1 MEEEQ
6 KVGFFLLKTDAINQF
21 LTVLNEPSSA
31 GTKLAGSILSR
42 LLDSYSTSEESVSLR
57 SVVTAALVSSNSL
70 PRVISALYADDPT
83 TANAAARLL
92 AEILVEESGTES
104 WGYEEDSSGNPPPPS
119 PNKDAIVT
127 PDLVDRSIGLLTNPI
142 CAAGALNLLCQ
153 CCWGYPRG
161 LDLVQQG
168 FQPYIP
174 KADVFFFASLYGQ
187 YSSRHAGRQRRRV
200 AEAAVRAGALP
211 RAVALLEAEAETVEA
226 RRAAVE
232 GYRVLLAAESADKNV
247 AIKSARL
254 PVVLAALIADETSE
268 SLMGVNWML
277 RLLYDEENPTTFVAW
292 TELSTPETIQH
303 FISILNTVPE
313 PLDGP
318 VEEGMTEEE
327 FANAQAEYEGV
338 VAKREKENNL

>member
-6 KVGFFLLKTDAINQF
+6 KVGFFLLKTDAINHF
-21 LTVLNEPSSA
+21 LTVLNGRSSA

-42 LLDSYSTSEESVSLR
+42 LLDSYSTGEESVSLR
-57 SVVTAALVSSNSL
+57 SVVTAALVSPHSL
-70 PRVISALYADDPT
+70 PRVMSALYADDPT
-83 TANAAARLL
+83 TANAAAKLL
-92 AEILVEESGTES
+92 AEILAEESGTES
-104 WGYEEDSSGNPPPPS
+104 WGYEEESGNPPPPS

-127 PDLVDRSIGLLTNPI
+127 PDLVDRSISLLMNPI

-174 KADVFFFASLYGQ
+174 NADVFFFASLYGQ

-232 GYRVLLAAESADKNV
+232 GYRVLLAADSADKNV

-268 SLMGVNWML
+268 SLMGVHWML

-303 FISILNTVPE
+303 FINILNTVPE

-318 VEEGMTEEE
+318 VEEGMTEED